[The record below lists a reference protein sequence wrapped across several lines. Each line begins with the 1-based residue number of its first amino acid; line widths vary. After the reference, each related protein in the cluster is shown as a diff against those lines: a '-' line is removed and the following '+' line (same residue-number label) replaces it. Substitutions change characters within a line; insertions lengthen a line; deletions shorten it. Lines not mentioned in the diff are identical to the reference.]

1 MPLKVSRAARKQ
13 NVMRTA
19 TSRQFNGG
27 LDVADSELNLS
38 SKFARVLDN
47 ILPGID
53 GSLVVRQGT
62 RQFADVQPVSVSNIL
77 EVQYF
82 ASRIIVINERMQIM
96 AVSGNGTVTM
106 IWDEIIA
113 ATKGKTIW
121 FPSTYV
127 KFDEFK
133 GNLIVSDGVNKP
145 LNITSTL
152 DVDYL
157 ADLATGS
164 NINVPVSA
172 ITGKFNKHFIYAIGS
187 QIFVSERDAA
197 GTWFGDVGA
206 VYVGVFDLG
215 AYVTSG
221 DTTIIAMQAF
231 KGFLAVYFRECI
243 VPVQFNEV
251 TDATPPRL
259 DISVAPDSVIASYGT
274 TSPKTLQDIGNM
286 ALAMDIVGLSNVT
299 LTNFTKILAP
309 DRPSRLVDKLIQ
321 RAIGRLNTETLR
333 KNVFSVYDRRL
344 AMYMMFL
351 PNDNAGLE
359 SYTNGFGY
367 RYIEALKINAW
378 CTYSGWNWKTGTRSS
393 EGRIFLVLRN
403 SMKIWVLG
411 DEVIDPIYTDFE
423 SPTAAGSGTPI
434 SFTWELP
441 NTDLKQ
447 RGITKTLKYITLDVE
462 GTQQFDCLV
471 FADNHYAE
479 NATTGEPWSD
489 GTLFTDGYGFSIT
502 TDAVLTPALRLTFV
516 GKDNV
521 GWSQG
526 DYSLGVNTGIE
537 NNTYM
542 PVKFKTMKLRFEG
555 EVSGPLK
562 FVAITLYYQDGKIT
576 RYAP

>member
-1 MPLKVSRAARKQ
+1 MLKVSRAARKQ
-13 NVMRTA
+13 NVMRTSTA
-19 TSRQFNGG
+19 RQFNGG

-38 SKFARVLDN
+38 SKYARVLNN

-53 GSLVVRQGT
+53 GSLSVRQGT
-62 RQFADVQPVSVSNIL
+62 REFANVEPISASNIL
-77 EVQYF
+77 DITYF
-82 ASRIIVINERMQIM
+82 SSHIIVINELMEIL
-96 AVSGNGTVTM
+96 AVTGNGVVSK
-106 IWDEIIA
+106 IWDAAIA
-113 ATKGKTIW
+113 LSKGKTIW
-121 FPSTYV
+121 APTTYV

-133 GNLIVSDGVNKP
+133 GNLIISDGVNKP
-145 LNITSTL
+145 LNVTSLL

-172 ITGKFNKHFIYAIGS
+172 VSGKFNKHFVYAIGS
-187 QIFVSERDAA
+187 TIYVSERDAA
-197 GTWFGDVGA
+197 GTWFGDLGA
-206 VYVGVFDLG
+206 VYVGQFDLG

-221 DTTIIAMQAF
+221 DTTIIAMQAY
-231 KGFLAVYFRECI
+231 KGFLAVYFKECI
-243 VPVQFNEV
+243 VPIQFNEV
-251 TDATPPRL
+251 SDATPPRL

-274 TSPKTLQDIGNM
+274 TSPKTLQDIGTQ
-286 ALAMDIVGLSNVT
+286 ALAMDIVGVSNVT

-321 RAIGRLNTETLR
+321 KAIGNLDTETLR
-333 KNVFSVYDRRL
+333 KDVFSVYDRRL

-351 PNDNAGLE
+351 PNDVSGLS
-359 SYTNGFGY
+359 SYTRGFGY

-393 EGRIFLVLRN
+393 EGRIFLVLRD

-411 DEVIDPIYTDFE
+411 DEVVDPIYTDFE
-423 SPTAAGSGTPI
+423 TPTAAGSGLPI
-434 SFTWELP
+434 PFTWELP
-441 NTDLKQ
+441 ATDLKE

-471 FADNHYAE
+471 FVDNKYAV
-479 NATTGEPWSD
+479 NPTTGEPWSD
-489 GTLFTDGYGFSIT
+489 GTLFTDEFGFEIT
-502 TDAVLTPALRLTFV
+502 TDAVLTPALRMTFV

-526 DYSLGVNTGIE
+526 DTSLGVNSGVE

-542 PVKFKTMKLRFEG
+542 PTKFKIMKLRFEG
-555 EVSGPLK
+555 ETRGPLK
-562 FVAITLYYQDGKIT
+562 FVAITLYYQGGKIT
-576 RYAP
+576 RFAA